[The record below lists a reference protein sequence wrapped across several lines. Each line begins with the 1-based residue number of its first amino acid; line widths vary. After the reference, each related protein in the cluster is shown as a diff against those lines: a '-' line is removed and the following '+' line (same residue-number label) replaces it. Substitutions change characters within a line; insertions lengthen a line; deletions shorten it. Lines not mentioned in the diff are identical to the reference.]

1 MEQKKL
7 SSADIGAAVNQC
19 RKQGFSDEV
28 CALLRGDLTYGL
40 LPGQTDLYLDRSYTI
55 AQQKLLS
62 HALREDYP
70 EEVIGLLAKNGLD
83 YYQMLEVE
91 HAYKKG
97 LSLEQIAEIVSGKPK
112 AHAMKKMFQTAV
124 EKLNEARKEAE
135 QEPPY
140 VQEMLARVADMVE
153 SIKENQGIYEEVSR
167 KLDEA
172 AKSSGPDGE
181 AVQFLNQSLEQKDRE
196 LSDQQDRLNEANR
209 RIIELKKQVETLL
222 VENAEL
228 KGKVEDMETG
238 SKTEAAAPEP
248 EEKEADKRQGREESA
263 VPFQYRAKIGEY
275 EGKPVI
281 VALKPEQKKK
291 SGLGNFFER
300 LAGRKEESM
309 VRRLKGKGLT
319 IEQMKQVRMAIEK
332 GLTEQEVNDIIESGF
347 SAEEMEQA
355 IEIVIA
361 DHSY

>member
-7 SSADIGAAVNQC
+7 SSADIGTAVNQC

-28 CALLRGDLTYGL
+28 CSLLRSDLTYGL
-40 LPGQTDLYLDRSYTI
+40 LPEQTNLYLDRSYAI

-70 EEVIGLLAKNGLD
+70 EEVIRLLAENGLD

-91 HAYKKG
+91 QAYKNG
-97 LSLEQIAEIVSGKPK
+97 LALEQIAEIASGKPK
-112 AHAMKKMFQTAV
+112 AHAMKRMFQAAV

-140 VQEMLARVADMVE
+140 VQKMLAKVSDMVE
-153 SIKENQGIYEEVSR
+153 SIKENQGIYEEVCK

-172 AKSSGPDGE
+172 AKGTKPDEE
-181 AVQFLNQSLEQKDRE
+181 AVRFLNQSLEQKDRE

-209 RIIELKKQVETLL
+209 RIIELKKQAETLL

-228 KGKVEDMETG
+228 KGKIETMEAG
-238 SKTEAAAPEP
+238 KKMESVVPEP
-248 EEKEADKRQGREESA
+248 TDAEMYETQKYSKRDI
-263 VPFQYRAKIGEY
+263 PFQYRAKIGEHD
-275 EGKPVI
+275 GKPVI
-281 VALKPEQKKK
+281 VTLKPEQKKK
-291 SGLGNFFER
+291 SGLGGFFER
-300 LAGRKEESM
+300 LAAHKEENM
-309 VRRLKGKGLT
+309 VRKLKGKGLT
-319 IEQMKQVRMAIEK
+319 IEQMKQVKSAIEK

-355 IEIVIA
+355 IEIVVA
-361 DHSY
+361 DRSY